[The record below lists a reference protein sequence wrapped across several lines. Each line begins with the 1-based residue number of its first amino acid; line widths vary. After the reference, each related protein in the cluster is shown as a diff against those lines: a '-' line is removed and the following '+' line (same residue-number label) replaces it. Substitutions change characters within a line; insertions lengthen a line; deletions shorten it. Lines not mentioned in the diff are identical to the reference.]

1 MDMNDYCELHL
12 LKQEL
17 KFLMQCRDD
26 FLRNGNLI
34 DKEYNILSTGYDIEK
49 RIVTPF
55 GVRIAQK
62 YRNLL
67 KDNDKFLDNIG
78 REILLLKNFI
88 GKF

>member
-1 MDMNDYCELHL
+1 MNMNDYCELHL

-17 KFLMQCRDD
+17 KFLMQCKDD

>member
-1 MDMNDYCELHL
+1 MNMNDYCELHL

-17 KFLMQCRDD
+17 KFLKQCRDD
-26 FLRNGNLI
+26 FLCNGNLI

-55 GVRIAQK
+55 GVRIALK
-62 YRNLL
+62 YKNLL
-67 KDNDKFLDNIG
+67 KDNDKFLDNI
-78 REILLLKNFI
+78 EENILLLKNLI

>member
-1 MDMNDYCELHL
+1 MGMNDYCELHL

-17 KFLMQCRDD
+17 KFLKQCRDD
-26 FLRNGNLI
+26 FLRNGSLI

-62 YRNLL
+62 YVYLL

>member
-1 MDMNDYCELHL
+1 MNMNDYCELHL

-67 KDNDKFLDNIG
+67 KDNNKFLDNIR

-88 GKF
+88 EKF

>member
-1 MDMNDYCELHL
+1 MNMNDYCELHL

-17 KFLMQCRDD
+17 KFLMQCKDD

-49 RIVTPF
+49 RIVSPF

-88 GKF
+88 EKF

>member
-1 MDMNDYCELHL
+1 MNMNDYCELHL

-17 KFLMQCRDD
+17 KFLMQCKDD
-26 FLRNGNLI
+26 FLCNGNLI
-34 DKEYNILSTGYDIEK
+34 DREYNILSTGYDIEK

-67 KDNDKFLDNIG
+67 KDNDKFLDNI
-78 REILLLKNFI
+78 EENILLLKNFI
-88 GKF
+88 EKF

>member
-1 MDMNDYCELHL
+1 MNMKKYCELHV

-17 KFLMQCRDD
+17 KLLEQCRGD

-34 DKEYNILSTGYDIEK
+34 DREYNILSTGYDIEK
-49 RIVTPF
+49 RIITPF

>member
-17 KFLMQCRDD
+17 NFLMQCRDD

-55 GVRIAQK
+55 GVRISQK

>member
-1 MDMNDYCELHL
+1 MNMNDYCELHL

-26 FLRNGNLI
+26 FLCNGNLI

>member
-17 KFLMQCRDD
+17 KFLMQCKDD
-26 FLRNGNLI
+26 FLRNGKLI
-34 DKEYNILSTGYDIEK
+34 DREYNILSTGYDIEK
-49 RIVTPF
+49 RIVSPF

>member
-1 MDMNDYCELHL
+1 MNDYCEVHL

-17 KFLMQCRDD
+17 KFLKQCRDD

>member
-1 MDMNDYCELHL
+1 MNMNDYCELHL

-17 KFLMQCRDD
+17 NFLMQCRDD

-88 GKF
+88 EKF

>member
-1 MDMNDYCELHL
+1 MNMNDYCELHL

-88 GKF
+88 EKF

>member
-1 MDMNDYCELHL
+1 MNMNDYCELHL

-67 KDNDKFLDNIG
+67 KDNDEFLDNIG